1 MRNRLHTLM
10 LSAAVLGVAGLSLAA
25 CDPASE
31 AETPGAEVASTRSD
45 ATLTAALADQ
55 TEAAGFRDVLDN
67 SGLATALEGVGPYT
81 VFAPTDAALGAD
93 VDGLKA
99 EAMSAE
105 AAALVRAHI
114 VPGSLG
120 RADINAA
127 IDASGNDQ
135 AQMRTMGDDML
146 TFTRDGETIVVTAS
160 DGASARLSGTEVQ
173 ASNGVIQ
180 PIDAVLVKTEAAE

>member
-1 MRNRLHTLM
+1 MRNRIQNLM

-25 CDPASE
+25 CDPAPDADTAGTE
-31 AETPGAEVASTRSD
+31 AAATRTD
-45 ATLTAALADQ
+45 ETLTAVLGGQAD
-55 TEAAGFRDVLDN
+55 AAGFRAVLDN
-67 SGLATALEGVGPYT
+67 AGLGTALEGVGPYT
-81 VFAPTDAALGAD
+81 VFAPSDAALGPD
-93 VDGLKA
+93 SDGLKD

-114 VPGSLG
+114 VPGSLS

-173 ASNGVIQ
+173 ASNGVVQ
-180 PIDAVLVKTEAAE
+180 PIDGVLVKTEAAE

>member
-25 CDPASE
+25 CDPAPETDTTGSE
-31 AETPGAEVASTRSD
+31 IASTRSD
-45 ATLTAALADQ
+45 RTLTAALSDQ
-55 TEAAGFRDVLDN
+55 GDAAGFRDVLDN
-67 SGLATALEGVGPYT
+67 SGLSTALEGVGPYT
-81 VFAPTDAALGAD
+81 VFAPSDTALGTDA
-93 VDGLKA
+93 DGLKD

-120 RADINAA
+120 RVDINAA

-160 DGASARLSGTEVQ
+160 DGASARLAGTEVQ
-173 ASNGVIQ
+173 ARNGVIQ